1 MAENVASGYVSVGG
15 RRMWGPYGTGG
26 LVVQSWTNTNSDAW
40 RLFDQQAARYGRPTA
55 VWIQICIFAQAGVTA
70 SEVRQLITNTRQ
82 YAATGAHIYISGQPL
97 YDIGQSCFLAGVG
110 GPELTDN
117 MAQQTAHD
125 VSLNVEY
132 VGPFRLRNGEVADG
146 CHANSSG
153 EQSLGRQ
160 AVSIFC

>member
-15 RRMWGPYGTGG
+15 RRMWGPHGTGG

-70 SEVRQLITNTRQ
+70 SEVRQLITNTSQ
-82 YAATGAHIYISGQPL
+82 HAATGAHIYICGQPL
-97 YDIGQSCFLAGVG
+97 YDNGQSCFLAGVG

-117 MAQQTAHD
+117 MAQQAAQD
-125 VSLNVEY
+125 ASLNVEY

-146 CHANSSG
+146 CHANSPG

-160 AVSIFC
+160 AVSIFG